1 MTAKKVAILV
11 GEESGDLLGA
21 DLVRGLKARL
31 GPDLELTGVGGAHLQ
46 TEGLHTIIDPSE
58 LALMGISAI
67 IKRLPQLVW
76 RIRQVAAQ
84 IIAAKPDILI
94 IIDSPEFTHRVAR
107 KVRAALPNVPV
118 INYVCPSVWA
128 WRPERAKAMTAYIDE
143 VLCVLPFEPNEL
155 KRLGGPTGTY
165 VGHRLN
171 TDADVLRV
179 AHIRAQRTGPSGEL
193 MLLPGSRS
201 GEIERLLPE
210 MIETAKLNLANGT
223 AKTVTIPTLERHK
236 SLIAAAVSN
245 AGLPCRVLTG
255 SQEKWAAFASADAA
269 LAASG
274 TVSLELALCGVPHAA
289 VYRLDYLAKK
299 FIWPRVVT
307 WSGNLPNLIA
317 NDVVVPE
324 SYEEYFRR
332 GAHSRLL
339 AGLMSTNG
347 PNRIAQLA
355 GFEQIRRI
363 LKTDRP
369 TAELAADRVMRYL

>member
-1 MTAKKVAILV
+1 MMPKTIAIIA

-21 DLVRGLKARL
+21 DLVRGLKAHL
-31 GPDLELTGVGGAHLQ
+31 GSELKLVGVGGEHLNG
-46 TEGLHTIIDPSE
+46 EGLISLIDPSE

-67 IKRLPQLVW
+67 LKRLPQLILH
-76 RIRQVAAQ
+76 IRNVATH
-84 IIAAKPDILI
+84 IITARPDVLI

-107 KVRAALPNVPV
+107 KVRAALPNLPV

-128 WRPERAKAMTAYIDE
+128 WRPERAKAMNAYVNE
-143 VLCVLPFEPNEL
+143 VLCVLPFEPDEL
-155 KRLGGPTGTY
+155 KRLGGPKGTY
-165 VGHRLN
+165 VGHMLN
-171 TDADVLRV
+171 TDANILRV
-179 AHIRAQRTGPSGEL
+179 AQIRAQKTQSSGDL

-210 MIETAKLNLANGT
+210 MIETAKLNLRNGT

-236 SLIAAAVSN
+236 GRVERFVST
-245 AGLPCRVLTG
+245 AGLPCRMVTG
-255 SQEKWAAFASADAA
+255 STAKWEAFANADAA

-299 FIWPRVVT
+299 FILPRVVA

-324 SYEEYFRR
+324 SYEEYFRS
-332 GAHSRLL
+332 GALSRLL
-339 AGLMSTNG
+339 AGLMRLDG

-355 GFEQIRRI
+355 GFEHIRKMM
-363 LKTDRP
+363 KTEAP
-369 TAELAADRVMRYL
+369 TAELAAGRIVTYL